1 MNSENAK
8 LIKEKFIKGINIA
21 FERLLLAKQREDS
34 EIVFSKDGR
43 IVKIKARDFNLRI
56 ENQ

>member
-43 IVKIKARDFNLRI
+43 IVKIKARDFNLRV